1 MRGAILMQ
9 EHRSSTYGQQ
19 TLGFKRADALWKI
32 KFPHEPP
39 PLDIPPEPPP
49 PPQPPPPDTT
59 LPRPNSPKAKLHPFA
74 GSMCKRTFPLQNGLT
89 RRLRYMHNA
98 TCPVPER
105 KRPRAD
111 EPIPEESAFPC
122 DKCDMIARSK
132 TGLKAHIRAK
142 HPENPKKDA
151 PRPQL
156 IPQPASLRCEFCL
169 RDFGNIGGL
178 ACHKKFKHPPGT
190 PILPATIQVT
200 FPRNKK
206 RQRDTSPPERE
217 DREKVQCGACQKFY
231 AHLDSL
237 VIHCRKFHEGEG
249 LPKKSN
255 STNGQYKTTKT
266 RDLLALVCP
275 TCGRQCV

>member
-1 MRGAILMQ
+1 MRGTILMQ

-19 TLGFKRADALWKI
+19 THGFKRVDALWKI

-39 PLDIPPEPPP
+39 P
-49 PPQPPPPDTT
+49 DTT
-59 LPRPNSPKAKLHPFA
+59 LPRPTSTKAKPHPFA

-89 RRLRYMHNA
+89 GHLRYMHNV

-132 TGLKAHIRAK
+132 TGPKSHIRAK
-142 HPENPKKDA
+142 HPENPAKDA
-151 PRPQL
+151 PKVQL

-190 PILPATIQVT
+190 PILPATMQVT

-206 RQRDTSPPERE
+206 R
-217 DREKVQCGACQKFY
+217 
-231 AHLDSL
+231 
-237 VIHCRKFHEGEG
+237 
-249 LPKKSN
+249 
-255 STNGQYKTTKT
+255 
-266 RDLLALVCP
+266 
-275 TCGRQCV
+275 